1 MEVTYYVNNIEV
13 NPPLNDEELS
23 IELNFDKGNPDNQS
37 VSLNELEWG
46 LGDQTVGNDA
56 ADIIN
61 QWRLDGV
68 SGGVGATEG
77 IPYRLE
83 ITDEGTTYNVF
94 DGYLDLSTAI
104 WDCDRVSVTAVET
117 GGNDWFLSVADSKSY
132 AYIDEVEG
140 LIPSSYT
147 VRLPYVLSSVPDN
160 QEAFLVTISMT
171 FVVIT
176 LVGEIESLIT
186 LAKGYIANPTDWGK
200 LAMLVLQ
207 LVYVVS
213 LIISLV
219 KLIADLIDLVIQP
232 VKYHSCMSWL
242 NNAKVGA
249 ASFGYTFKSSILET
263 GGVYSN
269 SYILPE
275 KDNVGRTSFNDDKKV
290 FGRTNSNDVDKGY
303 FKGTVGDFYRLM
315 ITKFNGKLIYEEGN
329 VLRFEREDYTTS
341 AYNYILPPVDQTSYR
356 LNHDELISNYVVSYQ
371 TDTNDKNTLQ
381 NYYGTETQVITQQ
394 KSGYNQRVN
403 IEGLIKRNISLAR
416 GTRKNDF
423 TYVEN
428 IVKSY
433 LNFISAQVNVYEAA
447 INAIIFSVNI
457 IANSFLF
464 AIKTL
469 ASLLRIPFDVPKIKV
484 GKLPYSDLSSS
495 IRDRKGMLLMENDFV
510 SVPKDLILSVNTTS
524 DRSTNIAITNE
535 SKNNSLTLY
544 KDFHAINSFLP
555 TSLKPTGNQYEIHE
569 VEGVPF
575 CFDDYQLVKDSN
587 YMKDDIGRDGE
598 ILSLNW
604 NVRKLTASANYK
616 VKQLWTN
623 NLKENKITP
632 DGS

>member
-1 MEVTYYVNNIEV
+1 MEVTHYVNNIEV

-46 LGDQTVGNDA
+46 LGDQIVGNDA
-56 ADIIN
+56 AHIIN

-68 SGGVGATEG
+68 NGGVGATEG

-83 ITDEGTTYNVF
+83 ITDEGVTYNVF

-140 LIPSSYT
+140 LIPDSYT

-160 QEAFLVTISMT
+160 QEAFLVTISLT

-176 LVGEIESLIT
+176 LVGEIESLII

-447 INAIIFSVNI
+447 INAVIFSVNI
-457 IANSFLF
+457 IANSFLS
-464 AIKTL
+464 AISFL
-469 ASLLRIPFDVPKIKV
+469 ANLLQVPFNVPKIKV

-524 DRSTNIAITNE
+524 DRSTKLSVNDEIKI
-535 SKNNSLTLY
+535 NSLYLY
-544 KDFHAINSFLP
+544 NNYHAINSFLP

-575 CFDDYQLVKDSN
+575 CFDDYQLVKASN

-604 NVRKLTASANYK
+604 NVRKLTASADYK

>member
-249 ASFGYTFKSSILET
+249 ASFGYTFKSSILDV
-263 GGVYSN
+263 GGVYTN
-269 SYILPE
+269 NYILPE

-381 NYYGTETQVITQQ
+381 NYEGTETQVITQQ

-447 INAIIFSVNI
+447 INAVIFSVNI
-457 IANSFLF
+457 IANSFLS
-464 AIKTL
+464 AISFL
-469 ASLLRIPFDVPKIKV
+469 ANLLQVPFNVPKIKV

-524 DRSTNIAITNE
+524 DRSTKLSVNDEIKI
-535 SKNNSLTLY
+535 NSLYLY
-544 KDFHAINSFLP
+544 NNYHAINSFLP

-575 CFDDYQLVKDSN
+575 CFDDYQLVKASN

-604 NVRKLTASANYK
+604 NVRKLTASADYK